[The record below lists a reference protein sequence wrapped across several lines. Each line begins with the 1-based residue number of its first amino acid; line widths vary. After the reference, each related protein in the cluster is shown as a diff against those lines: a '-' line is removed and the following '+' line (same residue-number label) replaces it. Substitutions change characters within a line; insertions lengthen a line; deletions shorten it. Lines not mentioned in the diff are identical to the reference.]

1 MKNYLRVQ
9 RLNQPNLRCLIYQ
22 LTAVWKELAGHKKES
37 YILIYL
43 FIYFY
48 NTLLHKILP
57 FGMINDAGEL
67 RSPFQSH
74 RYNMWTFLQR
84 SPFTKWSGTKAGEFF
99 SPDSLGRLDLFKL
112 LKPHRQVLSF
122 DQYWTANSSALSE
135 RQDPIWAQRER
146 SPGDYLLRRRVKSPI
161 KLKLMSSF
169 YSFIVSYTHF
179 FPFLQVQK
187 LFKTSVV
194 GITP

>member
-1 MKNYLRVQ
+1 M
-9 RLNQPNLRCLIYQ
+9 
-22 LTAVWKELAGHKKES
+22 
-37 YILIYL
+37 
-43 FIYFY
+43 
-48 NTLLHKILP
+48 LHKTLP

-84 SPFTKWSGTKAGEFF
+84 SPFTEWSGTKAGEFF
-99 SPDSLGRLDLFKL
+99 SPDSLGRLDLFKP

-122 DQYWTANSSALSE
+122 DQYLTANSSALSE
-135 RQDPIWAQRER
+135 RQDPIWVQRER
-146 SPGDYLLRRRVKSPI
+146 SPGDYLLHRRVKSPI

-169 YSFIVSYTHF
+169 YHYIVSCSHF
-179 FPFLQVQK
+179 FPFFQVQK
-187 LFKTSVV
+187 LVKTSVV

>member
-1 MKNYLRVQ
+1 MTRPQ
-9 RLNQPNLRCLIYQ
+9 EGQ
-22 LTAVWKELAGHKKES
+22 LHFN
-37 YILIYL
+37 IFIYL
-43 FIYFY
+43 FY
-48 NTLLHKILP
+48 NTLLHKILL

-84 SPFTKWSGTKAGEFF
+84 SPFTEWSGTKASEFF

-122 DQYWTANSSALSE
+122 DQYLTANSSALSE
-135 RQDPIWAQRER
+135 RQDLIWVQRER
-146 SPGDYLLRRRVKSPI
+146 SPNDYLLHRQVKSPI

-169 YSFIVSYTHF
+169 YRYIESYTHF
-179 FPFLQVQK
+179 FPFFQVQK
-187 LFKTSVV
+187 LVKTSVV